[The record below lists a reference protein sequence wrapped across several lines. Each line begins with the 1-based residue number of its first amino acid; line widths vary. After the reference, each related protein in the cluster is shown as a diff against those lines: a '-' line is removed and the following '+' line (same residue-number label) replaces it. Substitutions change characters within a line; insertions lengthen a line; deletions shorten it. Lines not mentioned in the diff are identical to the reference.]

1 MSRLYSPQLDV
12 ILTEISVPADGGR
25 HPRDVRSCGYV
36 DEADPWVEQRKQDSG
51 EPLAREDFR
60 RVLWADAVSR
70 DDDPRPVRKLT
81 GARFFVDELVVLI
94 P

>member
-12 ILTEISVPADGGR
+12 ILTEISVRSDDLKRGR
-25 HPRDVRSCGYV
+25 DARSCGYV
-36 DEADPWVEQRKQDSG
+36 DEADPWVEQRKLDSG
-51 EPLAREDFR
+51 EPLVRDDFR

-70 DDDPRPVRKLT
+70 DDDPRPARKLT

>member
-12 ILTEISVPADGGR
+12 ILTEISVRTDGRG
-25 HPRDVRSCGYV
+25 RDVRSCGYV
-36 DEADPWVEQRKQDSG
+36 DELDPWVAELERETGD
-51 EPLAREDFR
+51 PVVARQDFR

-70 DDDPRPVRKLT
+70 DDDPRPRRKLT

>member
-12 ILTEISVPADGGR
+12 ILTEISIQTDGRRG
-25 HPRDVRSCGYV
+25 RDVRSCGYV